1 VDRGPR
7 HGPRKRAQ
15 PHGGLG
21 RNEPPLAR
29 TPGADI
35 LLLNQL
41 RGKLF
46 AHSFFG
52 AIIVSQA
59 GTLQPWLSR
68 EIRASS
74 RLVGPKANPEESPV

>member
-1 VDRGPR
+1 MILEN
-7 HGPRKRAQ
+7 RAE
-15 PHGGLG
+15 PHGGNG

-46 AHSFFG
+46 AHSFFRG
-52 AIIVSQA
+52 YHRQSA
-59 GTLQPWLSR
+59 
-68 EIRASS
+68 
-74 RLVGPKANPEESPV
+74 